1 MTVTIEN
8 RSYNEIDVAFRNL
21 NIRSHDINESIPSS
35 DEILLFTQKIL

>member
-21 NIRSHDINESIPSS
+21 NIRSHDINKFIPSS
-35 DEILLFTQKIL
+35 EEILLFTPKIL